1 MIAIVEDD
9 KDIRNLIKLAL
20 EKEGFKTIT
29 FSSGEEFLMYP
40 KLSNIDLLILDI
52 MLKNLDGFQVLDIL
66 RQEGFAFPVLV
77 LTALGEEED
86 KEKGFNYGADDYL
99 VKPFSIKELV
109 LRVKALLRRT
119 SQYRDVY
126 NLGKIKFFPKK
137 ALIVDFQNKELFL
150 TPKESQILEMIVKKD
165 IALKEEILKEV
176 WGSSEYARTL
186 DVHICHIRQK
196 LEPYGIKII
205 TLKGIGYKL
214 KVEEDKNEY
223 KKY

>member
-20 EKEGFKTIT
+20 EKEGFKTVT

-40 KLSNIDLLILDI
+40 KLSSINLLILDI

-66 RQEGFAFPVLV
+66 RQEGFDFPVLV
-77 LTALGEEED
+77 LTALGEEKD

-109 LRVKALLRRT
+109 LRVKALLRRI
-119 SQYRDVY
+119 SQDKEVY

-137 ALIVDFQNKELFL
+137 ALIIDFQGKELFL
-150 TPKESQILEMIVKKD
+150 TPKESKILEIIIKKD
-165 IALKEEILKEV
+165 IAIKEEILKEV
-176 WGSSEYARTL
+176 WGSLEYARTL
-186 DVHICHIRQK
+186 DVHIRRIRQK
-196 LEPYGIKII
+196 LESYGIKII

-214 KVEEDKNEY
+214 KIKEEEDGS
-223 KKY
+223 